1 MDHREVYAEI
11 EKELRAGRPVVQA
24 TVIQT
29 RGSTPR
35 KEGSTMLVK
44 QDGSLFGTIG
54 GGCGEAGVITK
65 SKLSLLDGQHR
76 EELADLTEDI
86 SLESEAVCGGTLR
99 VFIEPWK
106 PEPGTIDLATE
117 LKALAASDKPVVV

>member
-1 MDHREVYAEI
+1 MSHRDVYQEI
-11 EKELRAGRPVVQA
+11 ENELRAGKPVVQA

-44 QDGSLFGTIG
+44 TDGTLFGTIG
-54 GGCGEAGVITK
+54 WGCGEAGVIQK
-65 SKLSLLDGQHR
+65 AKLSLLDGQFR

-99 VFIEPWK
+99 VFI
-106 PEPGTIDLATE
+106 
-117 LKALAASDKPVVV
+117 